1 MDEAPDDEERE
12 RRVRLSATP
21 APTMLGT
28 LEALERE
35 HGSAAGFLRAHG
47 LSDESVTRAR
57 ARLRP

>member
-1 MDEAPDDEERE
+1 
-12 RRVRLSATP
+12 VRFSATP

-47 LSDESVTRAR
+47 LSDESVVRAR